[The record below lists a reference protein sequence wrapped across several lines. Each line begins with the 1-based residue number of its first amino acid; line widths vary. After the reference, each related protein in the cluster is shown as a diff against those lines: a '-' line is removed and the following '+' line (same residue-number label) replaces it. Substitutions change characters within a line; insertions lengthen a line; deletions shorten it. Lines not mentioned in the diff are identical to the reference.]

1 MKNKKIKKCRL
12 CSNSSLKILK
22 NFGDFY
28 ISNFVNK
35 NKIKSSKKAPL
46 NLVKCTKCKLVQLE
60 HTAPMELMYTGYY
73 WYRSGVTKTMI
84 DQLKE
89 ISLIAKKYTKNIDK
103 PTILDIGA
111 NDGTYLKN
119 FSKNKY
125 HTIGVEPAKNM
136 AQSLKKNCSLSIND
150 FWNINSLKNNLKTKN
165 ARVSDFTTAL
175 GMFYDLE
182 EPNKFIK
189 DIALSLKPNGIFV
202 AQLMCLKSMLEKN
215 DFGNICHE
223 HLEYYSYETLKFM
236 YENNG
241 LEIFKV
247 EENEINAGSYRIYAR
262 LSSGKGSISYKEN
275 VSNKRIKKFID
286 DIEKSKKSTVNFIK
300 KEVSKGKKVYVYGAS
315 TKGNTILQYF
325 ELDSNL
331 IPFAADRSPEKWGK
345 YTVGTGIKIIS
356 ENEARK
362 LKPDYFL
369 VLPWGFIEEF
379 RKREKNF
386 LNKGGKFILPFPK
399 FRLIDK

>member
-1 MKNKKIKKCRL
+1 MRNKKIKKCRL
-12 CSNSSLKILK
+12 CSNQKLNILK

-46 NLVKCTKCKLVQLE
+46 YLVKCTKCKLVQLE
-60 HTAPMELMYTGYY
+60 HTAPMELMYTGHY

-89 ISLIAKKYTKNIDK
+89 ISSIAKKYTRNIHK

-119 FSKNKY
+119 FSKDKY

-136 AQSLKKNCSLSIND
+136 TQSLKKNCSLSIND
-150 FWNINSLKNNLKTKN
+150 FWNIKSLKNKLRTKN

-223 HLEYYSYETLKFM
+223 HLEYYSYETLKYM

-275 VSNKRIKKFID
+275 VSNRRIKKFID
-286 DIEKSKKSTVNFIK
+286 DIEKSKKNTVNFIK
-300 KEVSKGKKVYVYGAS
+300 KELSKGKKVYVYGAS

-325 ELDSNL
+325 GLDSNL

-386 LNKGGKFILPFPK
+386 LKKGGKFILPFPN
-399 FRLIDK
+399 FRLVEK

>member
-1 MKNKKIKKCRL
+1 MRNKKIKKCRL
-12 CSNSSLKILK
+12 CSNSKLITLK
-22 NFGDFY
+22 NFGNFY

-35 NKIKSSKKAPL
+35 NNIKTSKKAPL
-46 NLVKCTKCKLVQLE
+46 NLIKCSKCKLVQLE
-60 HTAPMELMYTGYY
+60 HTAPMELMYTGHY
-73 WYRSGVTKTMI
+73 WYRSGVTKTMV

-89 ISLIAKKYTKNIDK
+89 ISLIAKKYTKNINK

-119 FSKNKY
+119 FSRSSY
-125 HTIGVEPAKNM
+125 LTIGVEPAKNM
-136 AQSLKKNCSLSIND
+136 VNPLKKNCSIIVND
-150 FWNINSLKNNLKTKN
+150 FWNINTLTKKLK
-165 ARVSDFTTAL
+165 RSSQRISDFTTAL

-182 EPNKFIK
+182 EPNKFIN
-189 DIALSLKPNGIFV
+189 DIALSLKPGGTFV

-223 HLEYYSYETLKFM
+223 HLEYYSYETLKYM
-236 YENNG
+236 YEENG

-262 LSSGKGSISYKEN
+262 LATGNGSIQFKEN
-275 VSNKRIKKFID
+275 VSNKRIQKFIN
-286 DIEKSKKSTVNFIK
+286 DIEKSKKETFNFIK
-300 KEVSKGKKVYVYGAS
+300 KKVNEGKKVFVYGAS

-325 ELDSNL
+325 NLDQKL

-356 ENEARK
+356 ERDARK
-362 LKPDYFL
+362 MNPDYFL
-369 VLPWGFIEEF
+369 ILPWGFVNEF
-379 RKREKNF
+379 KKREKNF
-386 LNKGGKFILPFPK
+386 FKKGGKFILPFPRFK
-399 FRLIDK
+399 VIGR

>member
-150 FWNINSLKNNLKTKN
+150 FWNINSLKNYTH
-165 ARVSDFTTAL
+165 
-175 GMFYDLE
+175 G
-182 EPNKFIK
+182 
-189 DIALSLKPNGIFV
+189 
-202 AQLMCLKSMLEKN
+202 
-215 DFGNICHE
+215 
-223 HLEYYSYETLKFM
+223 HL
-236 YENNG
+236 
-241 LEIFKV
+241 
-247 EENEINAGSYRIYAR
+247 
-262 LSSGKGSISYKEN
+262 
-275 VSNKRIKKFID
+275 
-286 DIEKSKKSTVNFIK
+286 
-300 KEVSKGKKVYVYGAS
+300 
-315 TKGNTILQYF
+315 
-325 ELDSNL
+325 
-331 IPFAADRSPEKWGK
+331 
-345 YTVGTGIKIIS
+345 
-356 ENEARK
+356 
-362 LKPDYFL
+362 
-369 VLPWGFIEEF
+369 
-379 RKREKNF
+379 
-386 LNKGGKFILPFPK
+386 
-399 FRLIDK
+399 

>member
-1 MKNKKIKKCRL
+1 MRNKKIKKCRL
-12 CSNSSLKILK
+12 CSNQKLNILK

-60 HTAPMELMYTGYY
+60 HTAPMELMYTGHY

-89 ISLIAKKYTKNIDK
+89 ISSIAKKYTRNIHK

-119 FSKNKY
+119 FSKDKY

-136 AQSLKKNCSLSIND
+136 TQSLKKNCSLSIND
-150 FWNINSLKNNLKTKN
+150 FWNIKSLKNKLRTKN

-223 HLEYYSYETLKFM
+223 HLEYYSYETLKYM

-247 EENEINAGSYRIYAR
+247 EENEINAGSYRIYAI

-275 VSNKRIKKFID
+275 VSNRRIKKFID
-286 DIEKSKKSTVNFIK
+286 DIEKSKKNTVNFIK

-325 ELDSNL
+325 GLDSNL

-386 LNKGGKFILPFPK
+386 LNKGGKFILPFPNFSLVEK
-399 FRLIDK
+399 